1 MTYSTVFPGIEVHR
15 GALLGYALLL
25 PRCLLM
31 ELVSRLV
38 SLSKDVDA
46 FLQSFLKHC
55 VP

>member
-31 ELVSRLV
+31 ELVSSLM
-38 SLSKDVDA
+38 SLSKDVDV
-46 FLQSFLKHC
+46 FSPKF
-55 VP
+55 P